1 MAGLESFLDAYRSVR
16 NKPKSRMQAY
26 QPGDDPGKR
35 MGEPNRA
42 GIGIREAPNQWDQPI
57 ARAEVPNVE
66 PTLGQRIMG
75 GISGI
80 GDTVRATAGEAKRN
94 LSLSHNR
101 ARDFAKDFDPSDSQS
116 VLEMQK
122 RLNATG
128 AGLAEDG
135 QMGPKTLAALRELQ
149 RTDNLH
155 GGLLQSQQENEAPIV
170 APRGQGGVSTA
181 SLADQYGGPEWGGG
195 FESAAYGGADEPIEA
210 EFPEQWTGT
219 DPGVDSSQWNWGNL
233 EEYRDDTGRVR
244 TTPTRERRKFEKSN
258 RKRWAGVD
266 QKTGESIYR

>member
-1 MAGLESFLDAYRSVR
+1 MAGLESFLDAYQSVR

-42 GIGIREAPNQWDQPI
+42 GIGMREAPNQWDQPI

-75 GISGI
+75 GISGA
-80 GDTVRATAGEAKRN
+80 GDTIRATVGEAKRN
-94 LSLSHNR
+94 LSIGHNR

-128 AGLAEDG
+128 AGLSEDG
-135 QMGPKTLAALRELQ
+135 QMGPKTLAALRGLQ

-181 SLADQYGGPEWGGG
+181 QSPQTAEEWRASKISPSPYDESLTEEDFMSE
-195 FESAAYGGADEPIEA
+195 DEIHQRDTHPA
-210 EFPEQWTGT
+210 ST
-219 DPGVDSSQWNWGNL
+219 DSSQWSWG
-233 EEYRDDTGRVR
+233 EQSEYGPTAAGKR
-244 TTPTRERRKFEKSN
+244 TSPGRERQKYEKSQG
-258 RKRWAGVD
+258 RGRWW
-266 QKTGESIYR
+266 Y

>member
-1 MAGLESFLDAYRSVR
+1 MAQPSGLEGFLSAFGRGGK
-16 NKPKSRMQAY
+16 KPSSRMQAY

-42 GIGIREAPNQWDQPI
+42 GIGMREAPNQWDQPI

-101 ARDFAKDFDPSDSQS
+101 ARDFAKDFDPGDSQS
-116 VLEMQK
+116 VMEMQK

-195 FESAAYGGADEPIEA
+195 FESAAYGGADELTEEDFMSEDEIHQRDTHPA
-210 EFPEQWTGT
+210 ST
-219 DPGVDSSQWNWGNL
+219 DSSQWSWG
-233 EEYRDDTGRVR
+233 EQSEYGPTAAGKR
-244 TTPTRERRKFEKSN
+244 TSPGRERQKYEKSQGSG
-258 RKRWAGVD
+258 RWW
-266 QKTGESIYR
+266 Y